1 MLSPTTKRFQL
12 PWNNTSKEAW
22 ARLGSRL
29 PIKRPWRLPTN
40 TRLNEKP
47 KGLIRQR
54 FTRHLRR
61 IKYFRRSE
69 PLKFDVDRLVE
80 ALLAKEGK
88 AKGKS
93 VKETH
98 ELVWGVEATM
108 DIITGAA
115 VASAMVGMVHFA
127 KTDELSNKQN
137 GSNVKAGFESKFTA
151 DALAG
156 GAGYGAGGGADIART
171 SKGLDS
177 NSEIIGNAFI
187 YAIGALPSI
196 KSNSVG
202 QMVKYL
208 DTDPKK
214 NEFAV
219 GCARFGRWGP
229 NDVNERH
236 AKQIDDEHND
246 GL

>member
-1 MLSPTTKRFQL
+1 MLSKRMPNIIAFCQMWKMLSPTTKRFQL

-22 ARLGSRL
+22 ASLGSRL
-29 PIKRPWRLPTN
+29 PTKHPWRLPTN

-47 KGLIRQR
+47 KGLIRQW
-54 FTRHLRR
+54 
-61 IKYFRRSE
+61 Y
-69 PLKFDVDRLVE
+69 D
-80 ALLAKEGK
+80 
-88 AKGKS
+88 KGKS
-93 VKETH
+93 AKENH
-98 ELVWGVEATM
+98 DLVRGVEATM

-127 KTDELSNKQN
+127 KTDELSNKQD